1 MSVGA
6 CNSKGIKMLRER
18 FDVRDGALYTTDFK
32 QANSRDFSVKERL
45 CALFLVCKPFIY
57 FRVKN
62 IKLGKRHMLLT

>member
-1 MSVGA
+1 
-6 CNSKGIKMLRER
+6 
-18 FDVRDGALYTTDFK
+18 VRDGALYITDFK

-45 CALFLVCKPFIY
+45 CALFLVSKTFIY